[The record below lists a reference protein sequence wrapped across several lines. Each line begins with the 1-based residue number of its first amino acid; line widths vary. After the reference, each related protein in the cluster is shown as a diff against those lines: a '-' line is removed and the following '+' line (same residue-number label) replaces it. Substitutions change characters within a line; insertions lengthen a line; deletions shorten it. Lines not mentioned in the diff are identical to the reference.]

1 MNENNNELKEIIV
14 DEERLEQ
21 FDASDEYKE
30 YTTLGIPTD
39 SNQYEKDARYWL
51 NVLYN
56 E

>member
-14 DEERLEQ
+14 DEEKPGQ
-21 FDASDEYKE
+21 FDANDEYKE
-30 YTTLGIPTD
+30 YTTLGTD